1 MGQGRQP
8 FGGLET
14 AKLEISL
21 LLCSKKVVEKL
32 KAAKTAKFFG
42 VLQSTA
48 FFMIATGHWNLL
60 FLTEI
65 YRKKRRGS
73 KR

>member
-1 MGQGRQP
+1 MGQDRQP

-14 AKLEISL
+14 AKMEISL
-21 LLCSKKVVEKL
+21 LLSSKKVVEKL
-32 KAAKTAKFFG
+32 KVAKTAKFFG
-42 VLQSTA
+42 ALQRTA
-48 FFMIATGHWNLL
+48 FFMIAIGHWNLL

-65 YRKKRRGS
+65 YRKKRGGS